1 MFAQLGNIQFNL
13 ITYFNGIEETQK
25 HNYVEH
31 QTIESKPKLQF
42 MGDDLDTLTI
52 RLNFH
57 SSFCVPETEI
67 KKIKDAAK
75 FHEEMPFILGNGK
88 YLGKYVIEEI
98 TSTTQQTDKS
108 GNLIS
113 IEAEIRLKEWF
124 AESLKVKKKAKKQ
137 TAKKKDDKKSSGNT
151 NNQTKTPKQIVRQQ

>member
-13 ITYFNGIEETQK
+13 ITYFNGIEESQK
-25 HNYVEH
+25 HNYAVH
-31 QTIESKPKLQF
+31 QTIESKPKLQYI
-42 MGDDLDTLTI
+42 GDELDEMTI
-52 RLNFH
+52 KLNFH
-57 SSFCVPETEI
+57 SSFCTPETEI

-75 FHEEMPFILGNGK
+75 LHEEMPFILGNGR

-113 IEAEIRLKEWF
+113 IDAEIRLKEWF
-124 AESLKVKKKAKKQ
+124 TEQLKVKKKAKKQ
-137 TAKKKDDKKSSGNT
+137 TAKKKDDKKSSKSSLP
-151 NNQTKTPKQIVRQQ
+151 KTPKQIVRQE

>member
-25 HNYVEH
+25 HNYAVH

-42 MGDDLDTLTI
+42 IGDELDEMTI
-52 RLNFH
+52 KLNFH
-57 SSFCVPETEI
+57 SSFCTPETEI

-75 FHEEMPFILGNGK
+75 FHEEMPFILGNGR

-113 IEAEIRLKEWF
+113 IEAEIKLKEWF
-124 AESLKVKKKAKKQ
+124 TEQLNVKKKLKNKQ
-137 TAKKKDDKKSSGNT
+137 SKR
-151 NNQTKTPKQIVRQQ
+151 RQNLLKFRDLLIRLKRRNK

>member
-1 MFAQLGNIQFNL
+1 MFAQLGTIQFNL

-42 MGDDLDTLTI
+42 MGDELDTLTI
-52 RLNFH
+52 KLNFH

-67 KKIKDAAK
+67 KKIKDSAK
-75 FHEEMPFILGNGK
+75 VHEEMPFILGNGK

-98 TSTTQQTDKS
+98 TSTTQQTDKT

-113 IEAEIRLKEWF
+113 IEAEIKLREWF
-124 AESLKVKKKAKKQ
+124 TEVTKVKKKAKKQ
-137 TAKKKDDKKSSGNT
+137 AVKKKEEKKLSA
-151 NNQTKTPKQIVRQQ
+151 NNMTKTPKQIVRQ

>member
-1 MFAQLGNIQFNL
+1 MFAQLGTIQFNL

-25 HNYVEH
+25 HTYAEH
-31 QTIESKPKLQF
+31 QTIESKPKLQYI
-42 MGDDLDTLTI
+42 GDELDEMTI
-52 RLNFH
+52 KLNFH
-57 SSFCVPETEI
+57 SSFCTPETEI

-75 FHEEMPFILGNGK
+75 FHEEMPFILGNGR

-113 IEAEIRLKEWF
+113 IEAEIQLKEWF
-124 AESLKVKKKAKKQ
+124 TEYMKVKKKQKKQ
-137 TAKKKDDKKSSGNT
+137 VTKKKDEDRKAPKPSLPA
-151 NNQTKTPKQIVRQQ
+151 KTPKQIVRQQ

>member
-25 HNYVEH
+25 HNYAVH
-31 QTIESKPKLQF
+31 QTIESKPKLQYI
-42 MGDDLDTLTI
+42 GDELDEMTI
-52 RLNFH
+52 KLNFH
-57 SSFCVPETEI
+57 SSFCTPETEI

-75 FHEEMPFILGNGK
+75 FHEEMPFILGNGR

-98 TSTTQQTDKS
+98 TSTTQQTGKT

-113 IEAEIRLKEWF
+113 IEVELKLKEWF
-124 AESLKVKKKAKKQ
+124 TEYLKVKKKQKKQ
-137 TAKKKDDKKSSGNT
+137 ATKKKSSSAASKPAT
-151 NNQTKTPKQIVRQQ
+151 TQTKTPKQITRQE

>member
-25 HNYVEH
+25 HNYAVH
-31 QTIESKPKLQF
+31 QTIESKPKLQYI
-42 MGDDLDTLTI
+42 GDELDEMTI
-52 RLNFH
+52 KLNFR
-57 SSFCVPETEI
+57 SSFCTPETEI

-75 FHEEMPFILGNGK
+75 FHEEMPFILGNGR

-113 IEAEIRLKEWF
+113 IEAELKLKEWF
-124 AESLKVKKKAKKQ
+124 TEQLNIKKKLKNKQSKRKQNLLKFKKLLFRL
-137 TAKKKDDKKSSGNT
+137 KRRRKS
-151 NNQTKTPKQIVRQQ
+151 

>member
-13 ITYFNGIEETQK
+13 ITYFSGIEETQK
-25 HNYVEH
+25 HNYAVH
-31 QTIESKPKLQF
+31 QTIESKPKLQYI
-42 MGDDLDTLTI
+42 GDELDEMTI
-52 RLNFH
+52 KLNFH
-57 SSFCVPETEI
+57 SSFCTPETEI

-75 FHEEMPFILGNGK
+75 FHEERPFILGNGR

-113 IEAEIRLKEWF
+113 IEAELKLKEWF
-124 AESLKVKKKAKKQ
+124 TEQLNIKKKLKNKQ
-137 TAKKKDDKKSSGNT
+137 SKR
-151 NNQTKTPKQIVRQQ
+151 KQNLLKFRKLLFRLKRRSRS